1 MFNVLH
7 APFNAVHEPIG
18 LGVAGRQQ
26 EETLMMTFPHSPI
39 VQKFNFHV
47 NFAFRI

>member
-18 LGVAGRQQ
+18 LGVAGRQAGGNVDDDLSPFTHCSEIQ
-26 EETLMMTFPHSPI
+26 FPC
-39 VQKFNFHV
+39 
-47 NFAFRI
+47 